1 VGASPGLQSGGAGL
15 QARGK
20 HSHPK
25 PRASALV
32 YALGLIA
39 AAVGLVVVIFAVV
52 DGIEQ
57 IEDLHCLRRRMYSS
71 KAAVTASSVVP

>member
-1 VGASPGLQSGGAGL
+1 VPAPDFSPGERVFRPAENTPTRSRGL
-15 QARGK
+15 
-20 HSHPK
+20 
-25 PRASALV
+25 SALV